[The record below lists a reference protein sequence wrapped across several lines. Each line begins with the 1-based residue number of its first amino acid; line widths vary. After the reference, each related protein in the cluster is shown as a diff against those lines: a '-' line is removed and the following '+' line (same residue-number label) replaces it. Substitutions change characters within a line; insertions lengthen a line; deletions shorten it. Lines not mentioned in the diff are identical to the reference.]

1 MPINDIFSLL
11 IWYLYICMFIC
22 FITSLGIV
30 LTLPSDITI
39 YLSVF
44 SMHPHPHYQCH
55 FSDWYF
61 GRPLLGPSFILY
73 NPLLYCLPTFILS
86 LIITHNCTY
95 ILWSSLK
102 ISLLNRQNMCDP
114 HFDVS
119 KKKVTIFSSSFF
131 LPYLRKKSK
140 CLQIPDPLYTFKFI
154 VCSCET

>member
-30 LTLPSDITI
+30 LTLPSDIPI

-44 SMHPHPHYQCH
+44 SMHPHPYYQCH

-61 GRPLLGPSFILY
+61 GRPLLGLSFILY

-102 ISLLNRQNMCDP
+102 ISLLNRRNMCDP
-114 HFDVS
+114 HFDVK

-131 LPYLRKKSK
+131 LLYLRKKSK

>member
-1 MPINDIFSLL
+1 MPINDIFSLW
-11 IWYLYICMFIC
+11 IWYLYTCMFIC

-30 LTLPSDITI
+30 LTLPSDIRI

-44 SMHPHPHYQCH
+44 SMHPHPHYYCH

-61 GRPLLGPSFILY
+61 GRPLMCPSFILY

-102 ISLLNRQNMCDP
+102 ISLLNRRNMCDL
-114 HFDVS
+114 HFDVRKS
-119 KKKVTIFSSSFF
+119 NYFLSFSFCLIYAKK
-131 LPYLRKKSK
+131 
-140 CLQIPDPLYTFKFI
+140 
-154 VCSCET
+154 

>member
-11 IWYLYICMFIC
+11 IWYLYTCMFIC

-30 LTLPSDITI
+30 LTLPSDIPI

-61 GRPLLGPSFILY
+61 GRPLLCPSFILY

-86 LIITHNCTY
+86 LIITHNCTIIY
-95 ILWSSLK
+95 IMKFFKNLSFKSSKYVRPALW
-102 ISLLNRQNMCDP
+102 C
-114 HFDVS
+114 
-119 KKKVTIFSSSFF
+119 KKKKSNYFLFFF
-131 LPYLRKKSK
+131 LFALSTQKK
-140 CLQIPDPLYTFKFI
+140 
-154 VCSCET
+154 